1 MRRVLRRVLRRLR
14 GDAGVITA
22 EYALVAVAAAG
33 LAVVLYKVVTS
44 GPVQAALQHLFERA
58 LQ

>member
-1 MRRVLRRVLRRLR
+1 MRWVLRRLR

-22 EYALVAVAAAG
+22 EYAMVAVAAAG
-33 LAVVLYKVVTS
+33 LALVLYKVVTS